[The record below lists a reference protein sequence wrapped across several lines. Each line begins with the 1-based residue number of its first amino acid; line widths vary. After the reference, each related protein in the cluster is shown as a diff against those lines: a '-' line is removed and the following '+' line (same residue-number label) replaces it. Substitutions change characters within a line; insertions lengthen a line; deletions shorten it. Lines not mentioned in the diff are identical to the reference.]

1 MLLLLC
7 LPNYNEPEQLLYIQ
21 YINSY
26 LALFVVPN
34 IWFFMMYLLS
44 PSASFWFEM
53 WQIQIYIPKCF
64 PHKGGH
70 IPSML
75 GEMKWYPVLFPAGI
89 LIIMMMMISND
100 DVCGAA
106 DWFLLFKYKV
116 KFCPAVWSV
125 YFPTYRIA
133 SCQKQ
138 RGNVL
143 RRKQECW
150 KDYNIPTS
158 YVFMTPGRDPP
169 KAGSV
174 LYWSPNSWLPVLSK
188 RECWCCWY
196 SWLDHLDWNWTV
208 YLDEWIQLFILHFLH
223 FKLLFL

>member
-1 MLLLLC
+1 MRLLLSLH
-7 LPNYNEPEQLLYIQ
+7 NYNLTLNKYCT

-26 LALFVVPN
+26 LVLFVDPN
-34 IWFFMMYLLS
+34 IWFFLMYLLT
-44 PSASFWFEM
+44 PSVSFWFEM
-53 WQIQIYIPKCF
+53 RQIQNWIPKCF
-64 PHKGGH
+64 PHTGGH
-70 IPSML
+70 VSSPL
-75 GEMKWYPVLFPAGI
+75 GEMTQHPVLFPAGI
-89 LIIMMMMISND
+89 LLILMIISND
-100 DVCGAA
+100 KDDDNNCSEAV
-106 DWFLLFKYKV
+106 WFLPFKYKV

-143 RRKQECW
+143 RRKQGCW
-150 KDYNIPTS
+150 KDYNIPTL

-188 RECWCCWY
+188 RECWWKNALFSSTFAHFRLFCCMK
-196 SWLDHLDWNWTV
+196 LTPHLSSA
-208 YLDEWIQLFILHFLH
+208 
-223 FKLLFL
+223 K